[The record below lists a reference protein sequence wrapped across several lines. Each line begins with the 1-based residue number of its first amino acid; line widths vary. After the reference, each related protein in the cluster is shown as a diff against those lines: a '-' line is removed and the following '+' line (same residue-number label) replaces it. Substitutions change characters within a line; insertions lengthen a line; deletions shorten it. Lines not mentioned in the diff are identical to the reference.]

1 VAVNSTVIVLII
13 IVVLLVIALGAAGA
27 MLAKRRRSEN
37 LQQHY
42 GPEYE
47 RTVVQ
52 TGDRRAAEAELTER
66 EKRVRGLDIHD
77 LKPDDRNRFD
87 AEWNE
92 VQRGFVDDPVSAVHR
107 ADALVVDIM
116 RTRGY
121 PVDDFER
128 RAEDISVEH
137 PQVVQHY
144 RDARDTRVA
153 TENGTVDTERQRHA
167 ITSYRKLIDA
177 LMDRSSD
184 NDTADRKS
192 DRTADRTAERDSVPT
207 TTTSNT
213 TQEHTR

>member
-1 VAVNSTVIVLII
+1 MNSTVIVLII

-27 MLAKRRRSEN
+27 MLAKRRKSEN
-37 LQQHY
+37 LQEHY

-47 RTVVQ
+47 RTVGQ

-66 EKRVRGLDIHD
+66 EKRVRALDIRD
-77 LKPDDRNRFD
+77 LKPEERDRFD
-87 AEWNE
+87 TEWTS

-107 ADALVVDIM
+107 ADDLVGEIM

-121 PVDDFER
+121 PVDDFDR

-144 RDARDTRVA
+144 REARETRVA
-153 TENGTVDTERQRHA
+153 TDNGTVDTERQRHA

-177 LMDRSSD
+177 LLDRH
-184 NDTADRKS
+184 S
-192 DRTADRTAERDSVPT
+192 DRDGTDRTAERDSVPT
-207 TTTSNT
+207 TSNT

>member
-1 VAVNSTVIVLII
+1 MDSTVIVLII
-13 IVVLLVIALGAAGA
+13 VIVLLVIALGAAGA
-27 MLAKRRRSEN
+27 MLARRRRSEH
-37 LQQHY
+37 LQEHY

-47 RTVVQ
+47 RTVTQ

-66 EKRVRGLDIHD
+66 EKRHRGLDIRD
-77 LKPDDRNRFD
+77 LTPEERDRFD
-87 AEWNE
+87 TAWTD

-121 PVDDFER
+121 PVEDFDR

-144 RDARDTRVA
+144 RDARETRLA

-167 ITSYRKLIDA
+167 ITSYRALIDA
-177 LMDRSSD
+177 LM
-184 NDTADRKS
+184 A
-192 DRTADRTAERDSVPT
+192 RDSVPSAT
-207 TTTSNT
+207 PNT

>member
-13 IVVLLVIALGAAGA
+13 IVVLLVIALAVAGA
-27 MLAKRRRSEN
+27 MLARRRKSEH
-37 LQQHY
+37 LQEHY

-66 EKRVRGLDIHD
+66 EKRVRGLEIRD
-77 LKPDDRNRFD
+77 LKPEDRDRFE
-87 AEWNE
+87 AEWTD

-107 ADALVVDIM
+107 ADALVGDIM

-121 PVDDFER
+121 PVDDDFER

-144 RDARDTRVA
+144 RDARETRVA
-153 TENGTVDTERQRHA
+153 TDNGEVDTERQRHA
-167 ITSYRKLIDA
+167 ITSYRALIDA
-177 LMDRSSD
+177 LL
-184 NDTADRKS
+184 N
-192 DRTADRTAERDSVPT
+192 RDSVPT
-207 TTTSNT
+207 KTPTT